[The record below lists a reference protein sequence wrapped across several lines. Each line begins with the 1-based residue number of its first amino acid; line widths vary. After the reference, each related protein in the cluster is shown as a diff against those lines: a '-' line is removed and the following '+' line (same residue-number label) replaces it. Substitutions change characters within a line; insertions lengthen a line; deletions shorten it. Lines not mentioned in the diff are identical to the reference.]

1 MLGRRPRTR
10 ALHQIVHQNT
20 PPPKAKIPFDADDDA
35 TTSGAL
41 EMRRRTREPRV

>member
-1 MLGRRPRTR
+1 MIERRPRMR

-41 EMRRRTREPRV
+41 EMGRRIREPRV